1 MQQQTMF
8 FSTWGVFYIHANHQC
23 FSGRQCLAMHL
34 KDFFY
39 FKWGLPLGV
48 VDIIGLHAM
57 NYVTDSQCAK
67 LGLFCTLGVF
77 RTHGSASWGIYAYN
91 DKL

>member
-1 MQQQTMF
+1 
-8 FSTWGVFYIHANHQC
+8 
-23 FSGRQCLAMHL
+23 MHL

-57 NYVTDSQCAK
+57 NYVTDSHCTK
-67 LGLFCTLGVF
+67 LYFFVPRACFAHMAVF
-77 RTHGSASWGIYAYN
+77 PRAVFACNYN
-91 DKL
+91 QDLHKEEWDIFAVLK